1 MQNFFVVK
9 MQGRRTLNLG
19 LTESHMQCL
28 APLAHYDMFRL
39 QQSPLGD
46 VNCPNI
52 INDGKCLI
60 PNCLFKH
67 NIPKKRRSLETHNQA
82 PKRAKPTTNSVPTD
96 LAAVQ
101 TDIAFV
107 VPLALTSGV
116 TIPRISRIES
126 AKRILKHITDNST
139 SPTPKREAV
148 KAEYDIAVN
157 ATSADSYH
165 REVAKFLGLQQ
176 STPAKIDSKHAIPM
190 ELTPSPATFPM
201 RKRYIEHL
209 AEALRQSQPEIAS
222 PLQVAVEQEYKVA
235 STNST
240 STYNIAIKRKI
251 YEANHPEKVRSVQL
265 AAPTDAEI
273 LQELRNI
280 CIPVEK
286 LTKYGYFME
295 YPDKIDGPE
304 AKRTCHRCKQ
314 EFKLD
319 EVMKETTCQ
328 YHSGKIVKDPLGVR
342 RYLCCSGVFGET
354 DTVPCEKA
362 SRHVFYWTDSKEM
375 HHSQP
380 FRKTRE
386 MWGIKHGSLDA
397 VGIDCEMGFTSRG
410 FELLRITAIDFTTA
424 EEVFDVLVRPKGE
437 IIDLNTRWSG
447 IAEIKDEALNF
458 EDAIELLGEIVD
470 CNTIMI
476 GHGLENDMNAMRLI
490 HDKVVD
496 TAILYPKHQ
505 TSPTF
510 RFSLKQLAFQYLNRT
525 IQTGEH
531 DSFEDSLASMDVAKH
546 FIKKDIM
553 MRKELRKSI

>member
-1 MQNFFVVK
+1 ML
-9 MQGRRTLNLG
+9 R
-19 LTESHMQCL
+19 
-28 APLAHYDMFRL
+28 
-39 QQSPLGD
+39 
-46 VNCPNI
+46 
-52 INDGKCLI
+52 
-60 PNCLFKH
+60 
-67 NIPKKRRSLETHNQA
+67 KRRSLEPQIQL
-82 PKRAKPTTNSVPTD
+82 PKKSKSTANSVPTD
-96 LAAVQ
+96 LAATQ

-107 VPLALTSGV
+107 VPLALTNGV
-116 TIPRISRIES
+116 IIPRINRIES
-126 AKRILKHITDNST
+126 AKKILKHLSENSAST
-139 SPTPKREAV
+139 TPKRDAV
-148 KAEYDIAVN
+148 QAEYDIAV
-157 ATSADSYH
+157 SAASFENYL
-165 REVAKFLGLQQ
+165 RGVAKFLGLQQ
-176 STPAKIDSKHAIPM
+176 STPSKIDPKHAIPM

-209 AEALRQSQPEIAS
+209 AEALRRAQPDHAS
-222 PLQVAVEQEYKVA
+222 PLQVAIEQEYKVA

-251 YEANHPEKVRSVQL
+251 YEANHPDKVRSVQL
-265 AAPTDAEI
+265 PAPSDAEI
-273 LQELRNI
+273 LLELRNI

-286 LTKYGYFME
+286 LAKYGYLME
-295 YPDKIDGPE
+295 YPEGIDGP
-304 AKRTCHRCKQ
+304 ATKRTCHRCKQ
-314 EFKLD
+314 DFNLD

-362 SRHVFYWTDSKEM
+362 SHHVFYWSDGKEM

-380 FRKTRE
+380 FKKTRE
-386 MWGIKHGSLDA
+386 MWGVKHGSLDA

-410 FELLRITAIDFTTA
+410 FELLRITAIDFSTA

-458 EDAIELLGEIVD
+458 ENAIELLGEIVD

-546 FIKKDIM
+546 FIKKDIIA
-553 MRKELRKSI
+553 RKEARKSI